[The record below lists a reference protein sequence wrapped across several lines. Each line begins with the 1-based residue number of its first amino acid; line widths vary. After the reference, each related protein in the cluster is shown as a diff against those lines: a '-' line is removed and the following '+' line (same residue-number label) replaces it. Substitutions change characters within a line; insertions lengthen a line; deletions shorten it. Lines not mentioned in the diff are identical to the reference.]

1 MIPAMIEAHLREH
14 HHGYEHH
21 EHPIAMSAQDLAST
35 EHVTGHRVAKAVV
48 VKLDGELAIAVV
60 SAAERVRLG
69 VLEEATGAT
78 SVELVGETEL
88 TDRFRP
94 CDPGAEPPL
103 GMFGMQIFVDAAL
116 AHEARLLMPAGTY
129 HDAVVL
135 DTAEWLRCE
144 QAQPVA
150 NLGMPVH

>member
-14 HHGYEHH
+14 HQGYEHH
-21 EHPIAMSAQDLAST
+21 EHPVAMSAQDLASS
-35 EHVTGHRVAKAVV
+35 EHVTGHRVAKPVV

-69 VLEEATGAT
+69 VLEEATGST
-78 SVELVGETEL
+78 VELVTEPEL
-88 TDRFRP
+88 ARRFEP
-94 CDPGAEPPL
+94 CEPGAEPPL
-103 GMFGMQIFVDAAL
+103 GLFGVQIFVDAAL
-116 AHEARLLMPAGTY
+116 AHEPRLLMAAGTH

-144 QAQPVA
+144 QVQPVA
-150 NLGMPVH
+150 NLGVPLH

>member
-1 MIPAMIEAHLREH
+1 MIPTLIEAHLREH
-14 HHGYEHH
+14 HQGYEHH
-21 EHPIAMSAQDLAST
+21 EHATAMSAQDLASS
-35 EHVTGHRVAKAVV
+35 EHVTGHRVAKPVV
-48 VKLDGELAIAVV
+48 VKVDGELAIAVV

-69 VLEEATGAT
+69 VLEEATGAE
-78 SVELVGETEL
+78 VELAAETEL
-88 TDRFRP
+88 NERFQP

-103 GMFGMQIFVDAAL
+103 GVFGVPIFVDAAL
-116 AHEARLLMPAGTY
+116 AHEPRLLMPAGTY
-129 HDAVVL
+129 HDAVLL

>member
-21 EHPIAMSAQDLAST
+21 QHAVAMTAQDLASS

-48 VKLDGELAIAVV
+48 VRLDGELAIAVV

-78 SVELVGETEL
+78 AELVSEPEL
-88 TDRFRP
+88 TERFQP
-94 CDPGAEPPL
+94 CDPGSEPPL
-103 GMFGMQIFVDAAL
+103 GLFGVPIFVDAAL
-116 AHEARLLMPAGTY
+116 AREPRLLMAAGTY
-129 HDAVVL
+129 RDAVVL
-135 DTAEWLRCE
+135 DTAEWMRCE

>member
-14 HHGYEHH
+14 HQGYEHH
-21 EHPIAMSAQDLAST
+21 QHAVAMRAQDLASA
-35 EHVTGHRVAKAVV
+35 EHVTGHRVAKPVV

-69 VLEEATGAT
+69 VLEETTGAT
-78 SVELVGETEL
+78 VELVSETEL
-88 TDRFRP
+88 RQRFEP
-94 CDPGAEPPL
+94 CEPGAEPPL
-103 GMFGMQIFVDAAL
+103 GLFGLQIFVDAAL
-116 AHEARLLMPAGTY
+116 AHEPKLLMAAGTH

-144 QAQPVA
+144 QVQPVA